1 MTVITYLEQQITHF
15 DIGAMALS
23 KLAACL
29 LNVSEAENR
38 HIVEKIAKA
47 GIVKSFTKD
56 EQERYITSY
65 NDDKSLLMGDSH
77 KDLKHVTHDNSSS
90 NIRDE
95 LFGAN
100 YRFQSTILNIFSDQI
115 YNRSVITIAGTLP
128 GVEKGVISACN
139 EAFRSLKG
147 NISKFDSFKRPFVSP
162 RFANVWKFVI
172 TYENEYF
179 QESMNIKVAIPGRAL
194 LILFQFIRLAKPQ
207 I

>member
-65 NDDKSLLMGDSH
+65 NDDKSLLIGDSH

-147 NISKFDSFKRPFVSP
+147 NISKFDSFKCPFVLMYG
-162 RFANVWKFVI
+162 NLLLHMK
-172 TYENEYF
+172 
-179 QESMNIKVAIPGRAL
+179 MNIFRN
-194 LILFQFIRLAKPQ
+194 R
-207 I
+207 